1 MNAAT
6 VSMSHWRLKE
16 MVAENS
22 DLSYKNYNLK
32 YTKIEWKCISINV
45 YLMLLPLI
53 FNVNGNN
60 I

>member
-1 MNAAT
+1 
-6 VSMSHWRLKE
+6 MSHWRFKE

-22 DLSYKNYNLK
+22 DLSYKYYNLK

-45 YLMLLPLI
+45 YLMLLPLTL
-53 FNVNGNN
+53 NVNGNN